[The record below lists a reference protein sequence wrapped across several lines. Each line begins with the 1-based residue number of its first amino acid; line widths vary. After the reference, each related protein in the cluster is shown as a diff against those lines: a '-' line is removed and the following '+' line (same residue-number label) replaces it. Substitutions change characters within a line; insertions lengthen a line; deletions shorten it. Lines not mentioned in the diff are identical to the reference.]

1 MSNPRQKR
9 PISHKGLL
17 IGACVSLLAVAGTG
31 VAAEMDLSSCAFA
44 KAPEIPDGATAS
56 PEAMSAI
63 ATAVR
68 SYMGAMQDSLDCLE
82 SAEQGLGKEI
92 TDEQKLMV
100 TAAYNSGVD
109 QLNAVAE
116 NYNRQVRAFKN
127 R

>member
-1 MSNPRQKR
+1 M
-9 PISHKGLL
+9 
-17 IGACVSLLAVAGTG
+17 ALLAVAGSVIATASS
-31 VAAEMDLSSCAFA
+31 AAADTDAMDLSNCAFA
-44 KAPEIPDGATAS
+44 KAPEIPDGATAT
-56 PEAMSAI
+56 PEAMSAS

-82 SAEQGLGKEI
+82 SAEKGLGKDI

-109 QLNAVAE
+109 QLNTVAE